1 MAGVDAPPIAV
12 DIDGTLTRADGR
24 GIDPAV
30 FAALR
35 EWPAPV
41 VIATGKAFPYPV
53 ALSEFIGL
61 DPRVVAENGGVA
73 VAGDEVRL
81 TGDPEAIERVS
92 AALREAGIGL
102 GWGDANFAN
111 RWRRTELA
119 VRNDRP
125 LDRLTDIAGE
135 HGLDVVDSGYAYH
148 VKSPDVT
155 KGRGLAALA
164 ESLGVGPD
172 AFAAIGDAA
181 NDVPMFDVAGVAIA
195 VGNAADAAVEAAD
208 RQVAETHADGLLAA
222 LETLRE

>member
-1 MAGVDAPPIAV
+1 VDAPPIAV
-12 DIDGTLTRADGR
+12 DIDGTLTRANGR
-24 GIDPAV
+24 GIDPSV
-30 FAALR
+30 FSALR

-61 DPRVVAENGGVA
+61 EPRVVAENGGVV
-73 VAGDEVRL
+73 VAGGQVRH
-81 TGDPEAIERVS
+81 TGDPAAIDQFA
-92 AALREAGIGL
+92 AALRDAGIDP
-102 GWGDANFAN
+102 GWDDANLAN

-155 KGRGLAALA
+155 KGRGLAAVA
-164 ESLGVGPD
+164 EAIGTTAD

-181 NDVPMFDVAGVAIA
+181 NDVPMFEEAGIAMA
-195 VGNAADAAVEAAD
+195 VGNAAESAVSAAD

-222 LETLRE
+222 LETLDE